1 MKKKN
6 PFMGHT
12 VVVTGKL
19 EHFTRNEVYN
29 RILELGGIPRNS
41 VSRHTDYLICGAR
54 AGSKLL
60 KARSLGTKVITEKE
74 FIDMS
79 A

>member
-1 MKKKN
+1 MNRKN

-12 VVVTGKL
+12 VAVTGKL
-19 EHFTRNEVYN
+19 EHFTRNEIYR
-29 RILELGGIPRNS
+29 RILELGGIPRNN
-41 VSRHTDYLICGAR
+41 VSSHTDYLVCGAR

-60 KARSLGTKVITEKE
+60 KARSFGTKVITEKE
-74 FIDMS
+74 FTDMS